1 MRLHYTNVHD
11 ENEYKA
17 YRLEVK
23 KRLNT
28 PYHKQISNMKK
39 LEKAGQEF
47 NLIAAGIATP
57 QERME
62 QLKVEYK
69 VSLKTLNHMIELTLF
84 LH

>member
-1 MRLHYTNVHD
+1 M
-11 ENEYKA
+11 
-17 YRLEVK
+17 K

-28 PYHKQISNMKK
+28 PYYKQISDMKK
-39 LEKAGQEF
+39 MEKAGQEF

-69 VSLKTLNHMIELTLF
+69 VGLKRLIIINYQINFLF
-84 LH
+84 SSF